1 MISGTNDETKPACSP
16 LPSTCFIPPLP
27 LMNSSS
33 RAILGALLIGLCVGA
48 LPAQAQRTPGAAGLG
63 VQAGE
68 PSGVTLKIYNADG
81 PSYDVLAAWSFDDF
95 LFLNAHALFERPL
108 AIENVQQPVHWF
120 VGPGAYVGIYD
131 DGGSEAGLGI
141 SGTVGLDILLAEQF
155 EVYIQAT
162 PRFELVRETEP
173 DIGGGL
179 GLRYY
184 F

>member
-1 MISGTNDETKPACSP
+1 M
-16 LPSTCFIPPLP
+16 PSLRDT
-27 LMNSSS
+27 
-33 RAILGALLIGLCVGA
+33 ILAVLFLGLCAGT
-48 LPAQAQRTPGAAGLG
+48 LPAQAQRTSGAAGLG

-81 PSYDVLAAWSFDDF
+81 PSYDILAAWSFDNF
-95 LFLNAHALFERPL
+95 LFLNAHALFEQPL
-108 AIENVQQPVHWF
+108 AVENVEQPVHWF
-120 VGPGAYVGIYD
+120 VGPGAYIGIYD
-131 DGGSEAGLGI
+131 DGGSEAGIGI
-141 SGTVGLDILLAEQF
+141 SGTIGLDILLAEQF
-155 EVYIQAT
+155 ELYIQAT

>member
-1 MISGTNDETKPACSP
+1 MNAP
-16 LPSTCFIPPLP
+16 LRWIF
-27 LMNSSS
+27 
-33 RAILGALLIGLCVGA
+33 AALLVAGLCA
-48 LPAQAQRTPGAAGLG
+48 APLSAQAQRTPGAAGLG

-68 PSGVTLKIYNADG
+68 PSGVTLKVYHPSR

-95 LFLNAHALFERPL
+95 FFLNGRVLFEQPL
-108 AIENVQQPVHWF
+108 EIENVEPPVQWF
-120 VGPGAYVGIYD
+120 IGPGAYVGIYD
-131 DGGSEAGLGI
+131 NEESEAGLGV
-141 SGTVGLDILLAEQF
+141 SGTVGLDILLAEHF
-155 EVYIQAT
+155 ELYIQAT

>member
-1 MISGTNDETKPACSP
+1 
-16 LPSTCFIPPLP
+16 
-27 LMNSSS
+27 MNASI
-33 RAILGALLIGLCVGA
+33 RWIFAALFVAGLCA
-48 LPAQAQRTPGAAGLG
+48 APLSAQAQRTSGAAGLG

-68 PSGVTLKIYNADG
+68 PSGGTLKVYHPNR

-95 LFLNAHALFERPL
+95 FFLNGRVLFEQPL
-108 AIENVQQPVHWF
+108 EIENVEPPVQWF
-120 VGPGAYVGIYD
+120 IGPGAYVGIYD
-131 DGGSEAGLGI
+131 NEASEAGLGV
-141 SGTVGLDILLAEQF
+141 SGTVGLDILLAEHF
-155 EVYIQAT
+155 ELYIQAT

>member
-1 MISGTNDETKPACSP
+1 MISCPRS
-16 LPSTCFIPPLP
+16 
-27 LMNSSS
+27 
-33 RAILGALLIGLCVGA
+33 AIAVLFALTLCVSVA
-48 LPAQAQRTPGAAGLG
+48 PTQAQRAPGAAGLG

-68 PSGVTLKIYNADG
+68 PSGITLKIYNPDR

-95 LFLNAHALFERPL
+95 FFLNAHVLFERPL
-108 AIENVQQPVHWF
+108 SIENVEPPVQWYI
-120 VGPGAYVGIYD
+120 GPGAYVGIYD
-131 DGGSEAGLGI
+131 DETSEAGLGV

-155 EVYIQAT
+155 ELYLQAT